1 MGCIFGELLKH
12 EPLLPGKS
20 EASQVELMFDLL
32 GTPNDTV
39 WPGFSK
45 LFPTLLKVQP
55 YVPIPPSAA

>member
-1 MGCIFGELLKH
+1 
-12 EPLLPGKS
+12 
-20 EASQVELMFDLL
+20 MFDLL

-55 YVPIPPSAA
+55 YVLSPTHLAAGWT